1 MEPLTPN
8 DPLWKVLGQAKR
20 VEVRP
25 NFTQNVVRLARQT
38 PQDRGWLARFKG
50 WFLEHDSARTG
61 LTWAAVA
68 AAIAITAATFIGQP
82 DSGSAPTVVI
92 TAPVPATAP
101 ANDAALAEVETD
113 FPLVPEFETEWK
125 NLEQVGDLLAVHDTS
140 LLTDS
145 EINLLLY

>member
-8 DPLWKVLGQAKR
+8 DPLWKVLGQAKP
-20 VEVRP
+20 VEPRP

-38 PQDRGWLARFKG
+38 PQERGWLAQIRAWWQEKEG
-50 WFLEHDSARTG
+50 VRSG
-61 LTWAAVA
+61 LTWAAA
-68 AAIAITAATFIGQP
+68 AAVVLLTATVVYQPTTSSPQVAQTAVPTAEAAT
-82 DSGSAPTVVI
+82 
-92 TAPVPATAP
+92 
-101 ANDAALAEVETD
+101 VEND

-145 EINLLLY
+145 EINVLLY

>member
-8 DPLWKVLGQAKR
+8 DPLWKVLGQAKQ
-20 VEVRP
+20 VEPRP

-38 PQDRGWLARFKG
+38 PQERGWLARVQSWWKEKEG
-50 WFLEHDSARTG
+50 VRTG
-61 LTWAAVA
+61 LTWAAA
-68 AAIAITAATFIGQP
+68 AAVVLLTATVVYQPASSSPQVAQTAAP
-82 DSGSAPTVVI
+82 S
-92 TAPVPATAP
+92 
-101 ANDAALAEVETD
+101 AEVASAEND